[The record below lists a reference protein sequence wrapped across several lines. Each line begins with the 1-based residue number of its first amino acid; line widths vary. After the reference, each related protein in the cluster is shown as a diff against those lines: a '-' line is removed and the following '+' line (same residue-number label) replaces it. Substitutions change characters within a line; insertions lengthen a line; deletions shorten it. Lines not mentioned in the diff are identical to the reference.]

1 MWPPGYFAASS
12 GVISQECFIV
22 RCLKYSVINLAAAL
36 AMYICFFHLLSF
48 YIFITKI
55 STNYHHRLNFFKLS
69 LLLMSSPSVEE
80 GFPSRFTAFFT
91 SSTVP
96 NGRMYCLSISPQK
109 VIFPAYNSSGFSIS
123 MQNNCELTTSIP
135 ISIRSGYICSILPS
149 ELFKKY
155 LGISP
160 GEYRKN
166 ILAKPVIFLDQ
177 IYFEN

>member
-1 MWPPGYFAASS
+1 
-12 GVISQECFIV
+12 
-22 RCLKYSVINLAAAL
+22 
-36 AMYICFFHLLSF
+36 
-48 YIFITKI
+48 
-55 STNYHHRLNFFKLS
+55 
-69 LLLMSSPSVEE
+69 
-80 GFPSRFTAFFT
+80 
-91 SSTVP
+91 
-96 NGRMYCLSISPQK
+96 
-109 VIFPAYNSSGFSIS
+109 